1 MESGNT
7 YAYITTAATTNL
19 YGNELKK
26 VVIHGIQIN
35 KALTGTLTIKSGST
49 TIGVIAASTAAGSYW
64 ISTNGI
70 QVESANITNG
80 STEDV
85 TVIYTN
91 IG

>member
-7 YAYITTAATTNL
+7 YKYITTASTYNL
-19 YGNELKK
+19 FGTEVKK
-26 VVIHGIQIN
+26 VVVHGIEIN
-35 KALTGTLTIKSGST
+35 KTLSGTLTIRAGAT
-49 TIGVIAASTAAGSYW
+49 VIGIFAAGTLPGSYW

-70 QVESANITNG
+70 QVESANIVN
-80 STEDV
+80 SATEDV

>member
-1 MESGNT
+1 MDSGNT
-7 YAYITTAATTNL
+7 YKYITTLGTYNL
-19 YGNELKK
+19 YGNEVNK

-35 KALTGTLTIKSGST
+35 KTLVGTLTIKAGST
-49 TIGVIAASTAAGSYW
+49 TIGTFAIGTAVGSYW

-70 QVESANITNG
+70 QVESANITTTA
-80 STEDV
+80 SEDI